1 MQKRLFILFIF
12 GIISGACAQNI
23 ANVKIKDLNGKTV
36 AVRSHL
42 DCDATIVLFWATW
55 CLPCQKELP
64 AVQKIVARHADKNIH
79 VLAVSRDSPRSLA
92 KVKAFVKRHNYPF
105 TYLLDADGAVSA
117 DLMVDA
123 IPHSLIVDKQG
134 KIVYSHTGYRRG
146 DELDLEKALL
156 TLWKK

>member
-1 MQKRLFILFIF
+1 MKKRLFALLIF
-12 GIISGACAQNI
+12 GVISGAFSQNI
-23 ANVKIKDLNGKTV
+23 ATVKIKNLNGKTI
-36 AVRSHL
+36 AINSQL
-42 DCDATIVLFWATW
+42 DCDATIVLLWATW

-64 AVQKIVARHADKNIH
+64 AVQEVVERHADKTIH
-79 VLAVSRDSPRSLA
+79 VLAISKDSPRSLA

-123 IPHSLIVDKQG
+123 IPHSFVVDRQG
-134 KIVYSHTGYRRG
+134 DIVYSHTGYRKG

-156 TLWKK
+156 KLWQK